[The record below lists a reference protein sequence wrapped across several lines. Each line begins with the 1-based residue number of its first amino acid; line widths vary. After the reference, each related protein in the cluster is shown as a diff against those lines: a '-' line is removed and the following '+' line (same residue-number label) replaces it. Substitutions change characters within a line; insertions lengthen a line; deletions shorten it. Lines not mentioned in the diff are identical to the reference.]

1 MRWKVGLSTTC
12 VVLWAA
18 MSSVYADRYDCEAV
32 VSGARLGV
40 FRNNAVNVVIDSGRK
55 ECRFSVNGATAGS
68 PPLDK
73 VLEGFNAIADRSMVG
88 LLKEGRREPLANAL
102 LAASR
107 LDGVPGNLL
116 TRLSDFSQ
124 QLVNCFSD
132 FADGKI
138 GFLVIKE
145 DLMSCAVVGPRREV
159 VKIRQLSVV
168 NDGPQLQ
175 LMMVLGEETMFLFV
189 PLNYRQGLPPLRP

>member
-1 MRWKVGLSTTC
+1 MRWKAGLSATC
-12 VVLWAA
+12 VVLWAT

-32 VSGARLGV
+32 VNGARLGV

-68 PPLDK
+68 PPLDGI
-73 VLEGFNAIADRSMVG
+73 LEGLNKIADKSIVGMLRDGRS
-88 LLKEGRREPLANAL
+88 EPLANVL

-107 LDGVPGNLL
+107 QDGVPGDLL
-116 TRLSDFSQ
+116 TRLRDFKDV
-124 QLVNCFSD
+124 VNCFSD

-138 GFLVIKE
+138 GFVSKG
-145 DLMSCAVVGPRREV
+145 DSMSCAVVGPRREV
-159 VKIRQLSVV
+159 VRIGELSVV

-175 LMMVLGEETMFLFV
+175 LMVVFGEETLFLFV